1 MKSLRQNV
9 CWGEMDA
16 FNHVNNTVYFKY
28 FENVRIK
35 YFEKTGIINLMRESG
50 VGPIMAQA
58 DCQFIKPIKYP
69 DTLEIKARVRHI
81 KKSSFIMEYEV
92 YSQELKTLAAK
103 GSSVIVMVD
112 YNTGKKV
119 NIPDNIISNINSE
132 DQPTYE

>member
-1 MKSLRQNV
+1 MISIMQNV

-35 YFEKTGIINLMRESG
+35 YFEKTGIINLMRDSK

-69 DTLEIKARVRHI
+69 DSLEIKARVSHI
-81 KKSSFIMEYEV
+81 KKSSFIMNYEV
-92 YSQELKTLAAK
+92 YSQQLNSLAAK

-112 YNTGKKV
+112 YNTGNKV
-119 NIPDNIISNINSE
+119 NIPENIKSNIDLE

>member
-1 MKSLRQNV
+1 MISIKYNV

-35 YFEKTGIINLMRESG
+35 YFEKTGIIKLMKESK

-58 DCQFIKPIKYP
+58 DCQFIKPINYP
-69 DTLEIKARVRHI
+69 DSLEIRAKVSHI

-92 YSQELKTLAAK
+92 FSQKLNTLAAK

-112 YNTGKKV
+112 YNSGTKV
-119 NIPDNIISNINSE
+119 HIPEDIKSNLDSE